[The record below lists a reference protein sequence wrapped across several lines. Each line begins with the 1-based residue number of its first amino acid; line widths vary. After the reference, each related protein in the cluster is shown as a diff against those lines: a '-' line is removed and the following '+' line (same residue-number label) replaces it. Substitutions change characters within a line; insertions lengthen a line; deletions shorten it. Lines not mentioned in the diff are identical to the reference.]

1 MLSLYTYNTGE
12 FSKVEH
18 LEQTNKMV
26 TTMEKASLQKEQFGV
41 AFLLKT
47 PMKGTLP
54 ILALVF

>member
-1 MLSLYTYNTGE
+1 LLSLYTYNTGE